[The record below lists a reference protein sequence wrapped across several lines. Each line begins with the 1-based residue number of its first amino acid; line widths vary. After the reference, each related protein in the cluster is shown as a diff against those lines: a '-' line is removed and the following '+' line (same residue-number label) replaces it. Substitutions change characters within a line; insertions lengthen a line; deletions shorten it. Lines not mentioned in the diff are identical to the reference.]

1 MWWNDS
7 HMPEYL
13 LNNHEAYIGESLPK
27 VGAEIVS
34 ILGYIAASALFMGG
48 FMMYYYNMAYI
59 PNFTFTKVA
68 QTDFYNNAQR
78 MITEKVGLQKDF
90 MGSGK

>member
-1 MWWNDS
+1 
-7 HMPEYL
+7 
-13 LNNHEAYIGESLPK
+13 
-27 VGAEIVS
+27 
-34 ILGYIAASALFMGG
+34 
-48 FMMYYYNMAYI
+48 MAYI